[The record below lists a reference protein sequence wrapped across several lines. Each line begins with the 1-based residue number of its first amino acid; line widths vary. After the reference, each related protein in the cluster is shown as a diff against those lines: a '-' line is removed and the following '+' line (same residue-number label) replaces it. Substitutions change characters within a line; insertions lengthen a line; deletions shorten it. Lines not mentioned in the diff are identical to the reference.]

1 MTVDE
6 LFIRRA
12 VVSAGALIYWGGV
25 AVHARRIRKRI
36 GKSAN
41 LKPRTPKE
49 KLLWLGWTFM
59 MLGWLLQPL
68 LISSTKPPAPLQTQT
83 DTRSDL
89 ASPSPPSK
97 EERAGVRSPIL
108 SNSHPLTPTLSPL
121 GRGERGDSTLVRL
134 TTWLL
139 NPLTLVSGIALTLL
153 GYACTLWCYAAMG
166 NMWRIG
172 VNREEKTSL
181 VTRGPYNV
189 IRHPIYGFQIVMLV
203 GAALLL
209 PTIFSLVII
218 AVHFLCVQAKAA
230 DEENYL
236 LGVHGE
242 TYQAYL
248 NRTGRL
254 VPKFNR
260 PG

>member
-6 LFIRRA
+6 LFLRRA
-12 VVSAGALIYWGGV
+12 VVSAGVLIYWGGV

-41 LKPRTPKE
+41 LKPRTSKE

-59 MLGWLLQPL
+59 ILGWLLQPL
-68 LISSTKPPAPLQTQT
+68 FVVGTSLPPAL
-83 DTRSDL
+83 
-89 ASPSPPSK
+89 
-97 EERAGVRSPIL
+97 
-108 SNSHPLTPTLSPL
+108 LT
-121 GRGERGDSTLVRL
+121 
-134 TTWLL
+134 
-139 NPLTLVSGIALTLL
+139 PLTLAAGIALTIL
-153 GYACTLWCYAAMG
+153 GYLCTLWCYAMMG
-166 NMWRIG
+166 DTWRIG
-172 VNREEKTSL
+172 VNRDEKTAL

-218 AVHFLCVQAKAA
+218 AVHFICVQAKAA
-230 DEENYL
+230 DEEAYL

-242 TYQAYL
+242 TYRAYL

-254 VPKFNR
+254 FPKLIR
-260 PG
+260 R

>member
-6 LFIRRA
+6 LFLRRA
-12 VVSAGALIYWGGV
+12 VVSAGVLIYWGGV

-41 LKPRTPKE
+41 LKPRTSKE

-59 MLGWLLQPL
+59 ILGWLLQPL
-68 LISSTKPPAPLQTQT
+68 FVVGTSLPPAL
-83 DTRSDL
+83 
-89 ASPSPPSK
+89 
-97 EERAGVRSPIL
+97 
-108 SNSHPLTPTLSPL
+108 LT
-121 GRGERGDSTLVRL
+121 
-134 TTWLL
+134 
-139 NPLTLVSGIALTLL
+139 PLTLAAGIALTIL
-153 GYACTLWCYAAMG
+153 GYLCTLWCYAMMG
-166 NMWRIG
+166 DTWRIG
-172 VNREEKTSL
+172 VNRDEKTAL

-203 GAALLL
+203 GTALLL

-218 AVHFLCVQAKAA
+218 AVHFICVQAKAA
-230 DEENYL
+230 DEEAYL

-242 TYQAYL
+242 TYRAYL

-254 VPKFNR
+254 FPKLIR
-260 PG
+260 R